1 MNGAYFSLF
10 VFSLIEASFFAMK
23 NGIFYD
29 FIIICA
35 NNMQMKNFRFEGGSS
50 RQKKSF
56 LSPRKSGKDFKR
68 ESIMKIKDV
77 EKSLNFYDNVA

>member
-1 MNGAYFSLF
+1 MNGANFSLF

-35 NNMQMKNFRFEGGSS
+35 NNMQMKKISLRGWKLKEEVSQVNEKAEKISNE
-50 RQKKSF
+50 
-56 LSPRKSGKDFKR
+56 SP
-68 ESIMKIKDV
+68 
-77 EKSLNFYDNVA
+77 L